1 MTAQL
6 ATLKPAQTAPV
17 LAGARQIG
25 LTPQSIDEA
34 LRMAEIMSRASIV
47 PKDYQGNPGNI
58 LVAIQWGAE
67 IGLPPLQAM
76 QNLAVINGR
85 PALWGDA
92 VIALVRGSGL
102 LESINEDITADV
114 ATCTVKRKGEPPT
127 SRSFSV
133 EDAKR
138 AGLYGKQGPWQQYP
152 KRMLQMRARAWA
164 LRDVFPDVLRGVYVA
179 EDAQDMPIPM
189 GAAEIVPNGQPAA
202 HPATSRTDALKAQL
216 AARKAQPP
224 APVTADSEPAEAA
237 PDLPMVLTLIRD
249 AGTPEELHGA
259 IEMAKRLTSEGDKAE
274 ARKAFKARQAGMKKE
289 AEADAKARADA
300 EQAARQREAEEDARL
315 EREAIQ
321 AEAGDGAEA
330 EAAADFFRMAG
341 EAA

>member
-6 ATLKPAQTAPV
+6 ATIPKPQNAPA
-17 LAGARQIG
+17 LTGARQIG

-34 LRMAEIMSRASIV
+34 LRMAEIMAKASIV

-102 LESINEDITADV
+102 LDSIHEEITADV
-114 ATCTVKRKGEPPT
+114 ATCTVKRRGEPPA

-164 LRDVFPDVLRGVYVA
+164 LRDVFPDVLRGVHVA
-179 EDAQDMPIPM
+179 EEAQDMPNERPM
-189 GAAEIVPNGQPAA
+189 GQAEVISTEPT
-202 HPATSRTDALKAQL
+202 TSRTEAVKAALAGRGKAKVATTAPTPVAASDAPQ
-216 AARKAQPP
+216 
-224 APVTADSEPAEAA
+224 DG

-249 AGTPEELHGA
+249 AGTDEELHGA
-259 IEMAKRLTSEGDKAE
+259 GEMAGRLTSTADKDAARAAYK
-274 ARKAFKARQAGMKKE
+274 ARKEAMRQ
-289 AEADAKARADA
+289 
-300 EQAARQREAEEDARL
+300 EAEEEARL

-321 AEAGDGAEA
+321 AEAESPDSSGSAI
-330 EAAADFFRMAG
+330 
-341 EAA
+341 

>member
-6 ATLKPAQTAPV
+6 ATISKPQNAPA
-17 LAGARQIG
+17 LTGARQIG

-34 LRMAEIMSRASIV
+34 LRMAEIMSKASIV

-102 LESINEDITADV
+102 LESIQEEIFSDV
-114 ATCTVKRKGEPPT
+114 CTCTVKRRGEPPAT
-127 SRSFSV
+127 RSFSV

-164 LRDVFPDVLRGVYVA
+164 LRDVFPDVLRGVHVA
-179 EDAQDMPIPM
+179 EEAQDMPNERPM
-189 GAAEIVPNGQPAA
+189 GQAEVISTEPP
-202 HPATSRTDALKAQL
+202 TSRTEAVKAALAGRGKAKAATMTPTPVAATDAPQ
-216 AARKAQPP
+216 
-224 APVTADSEPAEAA
+224 EG

-249 AGTPEELHGA
+249 AGTEMELHGA
-259 IEMAKRLTSEGDKAE
+259 GEMAGRLTSTADKDAARAAYK
-274 ARKAFKARQAGMKKE
+274 ARKEAMRQ
-289 AEADAKARADA
+289 
-300 EQAARQREAEEDARL
+300 EAEEEARL

-321 AEAGDGAEA
+321 AEAEA
-330 EAAADFFRMAG
+330 TDSIGSAI
-341 EAA
+341 

>member
-6 ATLKPAQTAPV
+6 ATLRPQSAPALT
-17 LAGARQIG
+17 GARQIG

-102 LESINEDITADV
+102 LETIHEDITADV
-114 ATCTVKRKGEPPT
+114 ATCTVKRKGEPPA

-164 LRDVFPDVLRGVYVA
+164 LRDVFPDVLRGVHVG
-179 EDAQDMPIPM
+179 EEAQDMPPIKAM
-189 GAAEIVPNGQPAA
+189 GDAEIIPADPPATPHASRTEQVKARLAAGKAKPSTAPVMGDGQP
-202 HPATSRTDALKAQL
+202 Q
-216 AARKAQPP
+216 
-224 APVTADSEPAEAA
+224 EPG
-237 PDLPMVLTLIRD
+237 PDLPMVLSLIRD
-249 AGTPEELHGA
+249 AGTEEELHGA
-259 IEMAKRLTSEGDKAE
+259 AEMAGRLTSPADKE
-274 ARKAFKARQAGMKKE
+274 QARKAYKARQKAMQAE
-289 AEADAKARADA
+289 AEAERK
-300 EQAARQREAEEDARL
+300 REAEEEARL

-321 AEAGDGAEA
+321 AEGSAADDAA
-330 EAAADFFRMAG
+330 MTATAADFFAG
-341 EAA
+341 TEAA